1 MSARFHCLED
11 FRTAARCR
19 LPRLMFDFIDGAA
32 GSEFAAQSNI
42 DVMNRLRLLPRVL
55 VNVVE
60 RSLKTDFLGQEWR
73 LPFGIAPMGMCDLA
87 WAGTDRA
94 LAKAAVQHE
103 IPLCLSIAASSS
115 IETTQQRA
123 GKNSW
128 FQLYVGVSLENA
140 WEQVQRAQDAGYK
153 ILILT
158 VDVPQVAQRIRDLR
172 NGFQLP
178 FRIGPK
184 QFMDFAR
191 HPRWVLETLRAGVP
205 RTANYP
211 DPNQTA
217 KDGTPQ
223 KGFVREE
230 TRGKVDWAFL
240 QQLRERWPGKLVVK
254 GVLAPQDA
262 VRIQEVG
269 ADAIYVSNHG
279 GRQLDSAPPAITR
292 LPLIREAVGTDYP
305 LLFDSGIRN
314 GEAVVKALALGA
326 NFVMLGRPFL
336 YASGAD
342 GERGVL
348 RLVELL
354 SNEISLTLA
363 QLGCNRVGELDPSM
377 VLSSQD
383 SL

>member
-363 QLGCNRVGELDPSM
+363 QLGCNRVEELDPSM
-377 VLSSQD
+377 VLSAQD

>member
-32 GSEFAAQSNI
+32 GSEFSAQSNI

-354 SNEISLTLA
+354 SDEISLTLA
-363 QLGCNRVGELDPSM
+363 QLGCNRVEELDPSM
-377 VLSSQD
+377 VLSAQD

>member
-1 MSARFHCLED
+1 M
-11 FRTAARCR
+11 
-19 LPRLMFDFIDGAA
+19 
-32 GSEFAAQSNI
+32 
-42 DVMNRLRLLPRVL
+42 
-55 VNVVE
+55 
-60 RSLKTDFLGQEWR
+60 
-73 LPFGIAPMGMCDLA
+73 
-87 WAGTDRA
+87 
-94 LAKAAVQHE
+94 
-103 IPLCLSIAASSS
+103 
-115 IETTQQRA
+115 
-123 GKNSW
+123 
-128 FQLYVGVSLENA
+128 
-140 WEQVQRAQDAGYK
+140 
-153 ILILT
+153 
-158 VDVPQVAQRIRDLR
+158 
-172 NGFQLP
+172 
-178 FRIGPK
+178 
-184 QFMDFAR
+184 
-191 HPRWVLETLRAGVP
+191 
-205 RTANYP
+205 
-211 DPNQTA
+211 
-217 KDGTPQ
+217 
-223 KGFVREE
+223 
-230 TRGKVDWAFL
+230 DWAFL

-354 SNEISLTLA
+354 SDEISLTLA
-363 QLGCNRVGELDPSM
+363 QLGCNRVEELDPSM
-377 VLSSQD
+377 VLSAQD

>member
-94 LAKAAVQHE
+94 LAKAAVQHV

-354 SNEISLTLA
+354 SDEISLTLA
-363 QLGCNRVGELDPSM
+363 QLGCNRVEELDPSM
-377 VLSSQD
+377 VLSAQD